1 MGVQD
6 LEKQER
12 SQQRKAGELLLL
24 LHYWFQL
31 LLLFPWKQL
40 LGKREQGKDFKIL
53 TLKSAAYSVFI
64 GSCSTEQQ
72 WKYLANHHYL
82 VTCLL
87 LLRHGY
93 ERDLWCIL

>member
-24 LHYWFQL
+24 LHVWFRL

-40 LGKREQGKDFKIL
+40 LGKREQGKGFKIL
-53 TLKSAAYSVFI
+53 TLKPAAYSVFV
-64 GSCSTEQQ
+64 GSCSTEQE
-72 WKYLANHHYL
+72 WKYLANHHCL

-87 LLRHGY
+87 LLQHG
-93 ERDLWCIL
+93 